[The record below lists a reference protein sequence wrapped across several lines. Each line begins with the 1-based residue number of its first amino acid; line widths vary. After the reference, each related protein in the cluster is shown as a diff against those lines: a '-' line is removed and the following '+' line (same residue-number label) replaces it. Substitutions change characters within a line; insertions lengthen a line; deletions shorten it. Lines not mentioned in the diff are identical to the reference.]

1 MGRER
6 TGDQIEDSIEESS
19 VTKQILAIMM
29 SAVLGILLLA
39 TPALA
44 HDADGKWTGS
54 IETPMG
60 TVPVGFDFKTDGA
73 GLTGTSLGPD
83 GAGIPI
89 KNGKVEGSKISFS
102 VDLDFGG
109 MAITLNYVG
118 TASPDKIA
126 FTGDFMGMPFEFTVT
141 KAK

>member
-1 MGRER
+1 M
-6 TGDQIEDSIEESS
+6 
-19 VTKQILAIMM
+19 KQILAM
-29 SAVLGILLLA
+29 VLGLFMLA

-44 HDADGKWTGS
+44 HDADGKWEGTVD
-54 IETPMG
+54 TPMG
-60 TVPVGFDFKTDGA
+60 AIPVGFEFKTDGA

-89 KNGKVEGSKISFS
+89 KNGKVEGDKVSFT

-109 MAITLNYVG
+109 MAMTLNYVG
-118 TASPDKIA
+118 TASPDTIA

>member
-1 MGRER
+1 M
-6 TGDQIEDSIEESS
+6 
-19 VTKQILAIMM
+19 KQILAIAM
-29 SAVLGILLLA
+29 STILGVVLLA

-44 HDADGKWTGS
+44 HDADGKWEGMV
-54 IETPMG
+54 ETPMG
-60 TVPVGFDFKTDGA
+60 AIPVGFDFKTDGTA
-73 GLTGTSLGPD
+73 ITGTSLGPD

-89 KNGKVEGSKISFS
+89 KNGKVDGNKISFT

-109 MAITLNYVG
+109 MAISLNYTG

-126 FTGDFMGMPFEFTVT
+126 FVGDFMGMPFEFAVT

>member
-1 MGRER
+1 MKRLL
-6 TGDQIEDSIEESS
+6 TLTMS
-19 VTKQILAIMM
+19 V
-29 SAVLGILLLA
+29 VLGLLLLA

-44 HDADGKWTGS
+44 HDADGKWEGS
-54 IETPMG
+54 VDTPMG
-60 TVPVGFDFKTDGA
+60 AIPVGFTFKTDGTA
-73 GLTGTSLGPD
+73 LTGTSLGPD

-89 KNGKVEGSKISFS
+89 KNGKVDGNKISFT

-109 MAITLNYVG
+109 MAITLSYVG

-126 FTGDFMGMPFEFTVT
+126 FTGDFMGMPFEFSVA

>member
-1 MGRER
+1 M
-6 TGDQIEDSIEESS
+6 
-19 VTKQILAIMM
+19 KQVLAL
-29 SAVLGILLLA
+29 ALGLLLLA
-39 TPALA
+39 APAFA
-44 HDADGKWTGS
+44 HDADGKWEGS

-60 TVPVGFDFKTDGA
+60 TIPVGFDFKTDGA
-73 GLTGTSLGPD
+73 ALTGTSLGPE

-89 KNGKVEGSKISFS
+89 KNGKVEGNKISFS

-109 MAITLNYVG
+109 MAITLNYTG
-118 TASPDKIA
+118 TAAPDKIA

>member
-1 MGRER
+1 MTRR
-6 TGDQIEDSIEESS
+6 LAMTMS
-19 VTKQILAIMM
+19 VM
-29 SAVLGILLLA
+29 LGLLLLA

-44 HDADGKWTGS
+44 HDADGKWEGTD
-54 IETPMG
+54 ETPMG
-60 TVPVGFDFKTDGA
+60 AIPVGVDLKTDGA
-73 GLTGTSLGPD
+73 ALTGTSLGPD

-89 KNGKVEGSKISFS
+89 KNGKVDGNKVSFT

-109 MAITLNYVG
+109 MAISLTYVG

>member
-1 MGRER
+1 M
-6 TGDQIEDSIEESS
+6 
-19 VTKQILAIMM
+19 KQIVAM
-29 SAVLGILLLA
+29 ALGLLLLA
-39 TPALA
+39 APAFA
-44 HDADGKWTGS
+44 HDADGKWEGMVD
-54 IETPMG
+54 TPMG
-60 TVPVGFDFKTDGA
+60 AIPVGFTFKTDGA
-73 GLTGTSLGPD
+73 MLSGTSLGPD

-89 KNGKVEGSKISFS
+89 KNGKVDGAKISFS

-126 FTGDFMGMPFEFTVT
+126 FSGDFMGMPFEFTVT

>member
-1 MGRER
+1 M
-6 TGDQIEDSIEESS
+6 
-19 VTKQILAIMM
+19 KQVLAILM
-29 SAVLGILLLA
+29 SAVVGVMLLA

-44 HDADGKWTGS
+44 HDADGKWEGM
-54 IETPMG
+54 IDTPMG
-60 TVPVGFDFKTDGA
+60 SIPVGFTFKTDGA
-73 GLTGTSLGPD
+73 TLTGTSLGPD

-89 KNGKVEGSKISFS
+89 KNGKVDGSKISFV
-102 VDLDFGG
+102 VDIDFGG
-109 MAITLNYVG
+109 MAITLNYQG

>member
-1 MGRER
+1 M
-6 TGDQIEDSIEESS
+6 
-19 VTKQILAIMM
+19 KQTLAIMM

-44 HDADGKWTGS
+44 HDADGKWEGS

-60 TVPVGFDFKTDGA
+60 TIPVGFDFKTDGA
-73 GLTGTSLGPD
+73 TMTGTSLGPD

-89 KNGKVEGSKISFS
+89 KNGKVDGQKITFS

-109 MAITLNYVG
+109 MAITLNYAG
-118 TASPDKIA
+118 TASPDKID
-126 FTGDFMGMPFEFTVT
+126 FTGDFMGMPFEFMVT
-141 KAK
+141 KAKSK

>member
-1 MGRER
+1 MKR
-6 TGDQIEDSIEESS
+6 
-19 VTKQILAIMM
+19 VLAVMTL
-29 SAVLGILLLA
+29 ALALVA

-44 HDADGKWTGS
+44 HDADGKWEGM
-54 IETPMG
+54 IDTPMG
-60 TVPVGFDFKTDGA
+60 AIPVGFTFKT
-73 GLTGTSLGPD
+73 D

-89 KNGKVEGSKISFS
+89 KNGKVEGNKISFT